1 MREKGAFWRVCPLSS
16 VLTER
21 QYAWLNLVWLFLQTS
36 DPLSGNS
43 WIHSRGR
50 GFKWGSPW
58 GWGRGGQQ
66 SPEMAANLLIW
77 HSSPATKPTVVIL
90 SHLNFCLRRCS
101 SRRFIG
107 DTQWARKI
115 SIGKRNFQTFLF
127 PNSPCDPLS
136 CGCCC
141 PHCPFDILIWFLVAV
156 SFLKMLPLIQLE
168 SPTID
173 VTWSSALNQLC
184 EGHVRNVAL
193 KW

>member
-1 MREKGAFWRVCPLSS
+1 M
-16 VLTER
+16 LTER

-50 GFKWGSPW
+50 GSSGVRHGDGGGGVSKVLKWRPICSFGTVARPQS
-58 GWGRGGQQ
+58 QQ
-66 SPEMAANLLIW
+66 WWSCPI
-77 HSSPATKPTVVIL
+77 
-90 SHLNFCLRRCS
+90 LNFCLRRCS

-127 PNSPCDPLS
+127 QNSPCDPLS
-136 CGCCC
+136 CGCCL
-141 PHCPFDILIWFLVAV
+141 LIWFLVAV